1 MVPVKGIQRAEV
13 DMRTNGIVGI
23 GVAVFA
29 MVSSLAQER
38 PDLTGRVVT
47 EEGAPVA
54 DASVFIYTAG
64 PRVGPGYI

>member
-1 MVPVKGIQRAEV
+1 MNRIAAWCL
-13 DMRTNGIVGI
+13 
-23 GVAVFA
+23 AVFA
-29 MVSSLAQER
+29 TGSLLAQEK
-38 PDLTGRVVT
+38 PDLTGKVVN